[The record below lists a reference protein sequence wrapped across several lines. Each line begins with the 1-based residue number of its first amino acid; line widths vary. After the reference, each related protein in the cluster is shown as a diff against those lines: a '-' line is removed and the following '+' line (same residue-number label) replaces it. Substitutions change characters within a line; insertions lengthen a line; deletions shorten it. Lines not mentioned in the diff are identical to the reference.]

1 MCRGRLWLTAL
12 KCTVQVG
19 KCKGERSQKKKDY
32 RWFSFLAGILCNRV
46 LYLPEVVVCRQ
57 ERVDIM
63 VREVCVLSCCG
74 TCGWK
79 ESGCR
84 LVFLLND
91 VAQG

>member
-19 KCKGERSQKKKDY
+19 KCGGGEKEKDY
-32 RWFSFLAGILCNRV
+32 WWFSFLAGNLCNRV
-46 LYLPEVVVCRQ
+46 LYLPEVVVCKQ

-63 VREVCVLSCCG
+63 VQEVFVLSCCG
-74 TCGWK
+74 TCGWE
-79 ESGCR
+79 ESGRR